1 MHRNKQIAIILPD
14 TLQSIGLQS
23 MLTDYFPPVET
34 ATTLRSRH
42 YRLPATIRSTTTLQ
56 MPLYL
61 SSMQT
66 FSFPAGARRWS

>member
-23 MLTDYFPPVET
+23 MLTDYFPPVEI
-34 ATTLRSRH
+34 SH
-42 YRLPATIRSTTTLQ
+42 YPTFEAFSTSGNDTLQ

-61 SSMQT
+61 SFMQT

>member
-23 MLTDYFPPVET
+23 MLIDYFPPVEI
-34 ATTLRSRH
+34 SH
-42 YRLPATIRSTTTLQ
+42 YPTFEAFRLPATIRSTTTLQ

-61 SSMQT
+61 SFMQT

>member
-1 MHRNKQIAIILPD
+1 MHRNKQIAIILSD

-23 MLTDYFPPVET
+23 MLTDYFPPVEI
-34 ATTLRSRH
+34 SH
-42 YRLPATIRSTTTLQ
+42 YPTFEAFSTSATIRSTTTLQ

-61 SSMQT
+61 SFMQT